1 VLYYREYYQ
10 HRVFFRY
17 FEVSFGAPTVKER
30 YAFFSY
36 IGSDDHQYPNGGRA
50 GARGEI
56 RSHEKGFQRNR
67 FFKK

>member
-30 YAFFSY
+30 YAVFSY
-36 IGSDDHQYPNGGRA
+36 IGSDDHQYPNGGWA
-50 GARGEI
+50 GARGAIISYETD
-56 RSHEKGFQRNR
+56 FL
-67 FFKK
+67 